1 MQCERHPSY
10 ETVDGLCAGC
20 LFDLALQ
27 SSDDDARF
35 APGTIL
41 NDRYQITALI
51 GRGGMGE
58 VYRADDLKLGQP
70 VALKFVPLSIVQD
83 GELLHRLY
91 NEVRLGRQVA
101 HPNVCRL
108 FDLAE
113 SDDHPF
119 IVMEFVDGENLQSL
133 LQRLG
138 RLPRQKAMDIARE
151 VCAGV
156 AASHDRGVIHG
167 DLKPANVMID
177 GRGHARISDFGL
189 SAFAAD
195 NTRRTLIAGT
205 PAYMAP
211 EQRTGEL
218 SARSDVYAL
227 ALVLKEILAGYRG
240 LPSELQETMERCG
253 AADPANRP
261 SAREVLAAFPSIDPL
276 EAALAAGE
284 TPTPEMVAATEPS
297 VRLSPRVAWIALAAV
312 VAGFLL
318 ILFTKEGVSLEGRTA
333 LPYSPRVLSERAR
346 KIAGG
351 VAVDRASWFEADPA
365 IHFYYRQS
373 PRPMASNE
381 LDGRVTLDEPPPTL
395 PGMITLSLTPAGAI
409 RSLEHVEEKPSLSLT
424 VYYALL
430 IPLLIAGV
438 VMALRNMRAG
448 RGDLRGA
455 RRIAAWMF
463 LCRMLYW
470 LFAAHHA
477 RSFVD
482 EYRLFGL
489 ALARSLLYAAEVW
502 IAYLAAE
509 PYIRRWRPQ
518 TIIGWKRLLE
528 GRWSDAAVGRDLLI
542 GCGFGIA
549 MLWLEEIRHAIIG
562 ASPISMAVP
571 ALSSSA
577 TWVSLLFYFQTR
589 AIFYSLF
596 ALFFMLL
603 LRALLKQGLIASAV
617 WVIAIAVLLAA
628 EQHVADF
635 VLGVL
640 LALIVL
646 FVLNR
651 YGLLACTVAFFW
663 YLLLESTPL
672 TVRADRWYFD
682 RSVAVLILFS
692 ALALWSRT
700 ALAKS
705 EA

>member
-1 MQCERHPSY
+1 M
-10 ETVDGLCAGC
+10 
-20 LFDLALQ
+20 
-27 SSDDDARF
+27 
-35 APGTIL
+35 
-41 NDRYQITALI
+41 
-51 GRGGMGE
+51 
-58 VYRADDLKLGQP
+58 
-70 VALKFVPLSIVQD
+70 
-83 GELLHRLY
+83 
-91 NEVRLGRQVA
+91 
-101 HPNVCRL
+101 
-108 FDLAE
+108 
-113 SDDHPF
+113 
-119 IVMEFVDGENLQSL
+119 
-133 LQRLG
+133 
-138 RLPRQKAMDIARE
+138 
-151 VCAGV
+151 

-195 NTRRTLIAGT
+195 DTRRTLIAGT

-211 EQRTGEL
+211 EQRKGEL
-218 SARSDVYAL
+218 SARSDVYSM
-227 ALVLKEILAGYRG
+227 ALVLKEILAGYRD
-240 LPSELQETMERCG
+240 LPSEIQEMMERCG

-297 VRLSPRVAWIALAAV
+297 VRLSPRVAWIAFAAV

-318 ILFTKEGVSLEGRTA
+318 VLFTKEGVSLEGRTA

-351 VAVDRASWFEADPA
+351 VAVDRAWWFEADPA

-395 PGMITLSLTPAGAI
+395 PGMITLSLTPTGAI
-409 RSLEHVEEKPSLSLT
+409 RSLDHVDERPSLSLT

-438 VMALRNMRAG
+438 VMARRNMRAG

-489 ALARSLLYAAEVW
+489 ALARSFLYAAEVW

-528 GRWSDAAVGRDLLI
+528 GRFSDAAVGRDALI
-542 GCGFGIA
+542 GCGFGIL
-549 MLWLEEIRHAIIG
+549 MLFLEEVRHTLIG
-562 ASPISMAVP
+562 APPISMAVP

-603 LRALLKQGLIASAV
+603 LRALFKQMLIASAF
-617 WVIAIAVLLAA
+617 WVIALAVLLAA

-635 VLGVL
+635 GLGAL

-682 RSVAVLILFS
+682 RSIAVLILFS
-692 ALALWSRT
+692 ALVLWSRT

-705 EA
+705 ET